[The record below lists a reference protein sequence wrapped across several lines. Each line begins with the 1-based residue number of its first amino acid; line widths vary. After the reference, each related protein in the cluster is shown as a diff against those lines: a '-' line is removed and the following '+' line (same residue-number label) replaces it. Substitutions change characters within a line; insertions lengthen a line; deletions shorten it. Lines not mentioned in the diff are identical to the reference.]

1 MRDISV
7 NVETWPIAG
16 AFTISRG
23 SKTEAEVIVVTIR
36 DGEHIGR
43 GECVPYGRY
52 GETVKDVAASIKG
65 LSKQLAEGMSREE
78 LQRAMAR
85 GAGRNAID
93 CALWDL
99 EAKTTGTPAW
109 QLAGLSAPQPRATA
123 YTLSLGT
130 PEAMHEAARI
140 HSSRPLLKLKLGGT
154 DDDIAR
160 VAAVRKGAP
169 DATLIVDANESWTAK
184 TVLPMAHELA
194 KFGVALIEQ
203 PLPVKDDEALR
214 GLQTPIPFCADE
226 SAHGLEGMTRL
237 VGLYQY
243 INIKLDKTG
252 GLTEALS
259 VMRCAKRRNLKVMV
273 GCMVATSLAM
283 APAMLIAQD
292 AEFID
297 LDGPLL
303 LAKDREHG
311 IVFEGSMMQPAA
323 RELWG

>member
-1 MRDISV
+1 MREISV
-7 NVETWPIAG
+7 DVESWPIAG

-36 DGEHIGR
+36 DGEHTGR

-52 GETVKDVAASIKG
+52 GETVKDVAASVKG
-65 LSKQLAEGMSREE
+65 MGKLLADGMTREE

-99 EAKTTGTPAW
+99 ESKIEDKPVW
-109 QLAGLSAPQPRATA
+109 QLAGLHEPISRATA
-123 YTLSLGT
+123 YTLSLDT
-130 PEAMHEAARI
+130 PDNMRDAARK
-140 HSSRPLLKLKLGGT
+140 HANRPLLKLKLGGT
-154 DDDIAR
+154 GDDVAR
-160 VAAVRKGAP
+160 VAAVREGAP
-169 DATLIVDANESWTAK
+169 NAALIVDANEGWTAK
-184 TVLPMAHELA
+184 TVLPMANELA

-203 PLPVKDDEALR
+203 PLPAKDDEALR
-214 GLQTPIPFCADE
+214 GLETPIPFCADE
-226 SAHGLEGMTRL
+226 SVHGLEGITRL

-292 AEFID
+292 AEFVD

-311 IVFEGSMMQPAA
+311 VVFEGSMMQPASRA
-323 RELWG
+323 LWG

>member
-7 NVETWPIAG
+7 EIETWPIAG
-16 AFTISRG
+16 SFTISRG
-23 SKTEAEVIVVTIR
+23 SKTEAEVIVVTVS
-36 DGEHIGR
+36 DGEHVGR

-52 GETVKDVAASIKG
+52 NETVKDVAASIK
-65 LSKQLAEGMSREE
+65 AAAMSLGEDLTRDN
-78 LQRAMAR
+78 LQRSMAR
-85 GAGRNAID
+85 GAGRNALD

-99 EAKTTGTPAW
+99 EAKMSGTPVW
-109 QLAGLSAPQPRATA
+109 QLAHLDEPHTLNTA
-123 YTLSLGT
+123 YTLSLDT
-130 PEAMHEAARI
+130 PDAMFKAAEMQA
-140 HSSRPLLKLKLGGT
+140 HRPLLKLKIGGT
-154 DDDIAR
+154 GDDIAR

-169 DATLIVDANESWTAK
+169 NAKLIVDANEGWSADNLLEMATA
-184 TVLPMAHELA
+184 LHQYD
-194 KFGVALIEQ
+194 VALIEQ

-214 GLQTPIPFCADE
+214 GIKSPIPFCADE

-237 VGLYQY
+237 VGLYDY

-259 VMRCAKRRNLKVMV
+259 VRRCARRRNLKIMV

-292 AEFID
+292 AEFVD

-303 LAKDREHG
+303 LARDREHG
-311 IVFEGSMMQPAA
+311 IRFTGSVMEPASP
-323 RELWG
+323 ELWG

>member
-7 NVETWPIAG
+7 ETEAWPIAG

-23 SKTEAEVIVVTIR
+23 SKTEAEVVTVAIR

-52 GETVKDVAASIKG
+52 GETVKDVAAAIKNIA
-65 LSKQLAEGMSREE
+65 KQLAGGMERED
-78 LQRAMAR
+78 LHRVMAR
-85 GAGRNAID
+85 GAGRNAVD

-99 EAKTTGTPAW
+99 EAKMKGVPVW
-109 QLAGLSAPQPRATA
+109 QLANLNAPQPRATA
-123 YTLSLGT
+123 YTLSLGS
-130 PEAMHEAARI
+130 PDAMRDVARREAN
-140 HSSRPLLKLKLGGT
+140 RPLLKLKLGGSG
-154 DDDIAR
+154 DDIAR
-160 VAAVRKGAP
+160 VAAVREGAP
-169 DATLIVDANESWTAK
+169 NATLIVDANEGWSADN
-184 TVLPMAHELA
+184 VLPMARELA
-194 KFGVALIEQ
+194 NFGVALIEQ

-214 GLQTPIPFCADE
+214 GLDTPIPFCADE
-226 SAHGLEGMTRL
+226 SVHGLEGLARL
-237 VGLYQY
+237 VGLYDY

-292 AEFID
+292 AEFVD

-311 IVFEGSMMQPAA
+311 IKFDGSMMEPPS

>member
-7 NVETWPIAG
+7 EIETWPIAG
-16 AFTISRG
+16 SFTISRG

-36 DGEHIGR
+36 NGDHTGR

-52 GETVKDVAASIKG
+52 NETVKDVAASIK
-65 LSKQLAEGMSREE
+65 ATAMSLGEDLTREN

-85 GAGRNAID
+85 GAGRNALD

-99 EAKTTGTPAW
+99 EAKMSGTPVW
-109 QLAGLSAPQPRATA
+109 QLAGLAKPHTLNTA
-123 YTLSLGT
+123 YTLSLDT
-130 PEAMHEAARI
+130 PDAMLKAAQAQA
-140 HSSRPLLKLKLGGT
+140 HRPLLKLKIGGT
-154 DDDIAR
+154 GDDIAR

-169 DATLIVDANESWTAK
+169 HALLIVDANEGWTADN
-184 TVLPMAHELA
+184 VLDMATALA
-194 KFGVALIEQ
+194 GYGVALIEQ
-203 PLPVKDDEALR
+203 PLPVKEDEALR
-214 GLQTPIPFCADE
+214 GLTSPIPFCADE

-237 VGLYQY
+237 VGLYDY
-243 INIKLDKTG
+243 INVKLDKTG

-259 VMRCAKRRNLKVMV
+259 VMRCARRRNLKIMV

-292 AEFID
+292 AEFVD

-303 LAKDREHG
+303 LARDRDHG
-311 IVFEGSMMQPAA
+311 IRFTGSVMEPAE

>member
-7 NVETWPIAG
+7 DVETWPIAG

-65 LSKQLAEGMSREE
+65 LSKQLAEGLSREE

-99 EAKTTGTPAW
+99 EAKITGTPAW
-109 QLAGLSAPQPRATA
+109 QLAGLRAPQPCATA
-123 YTLSLGT
+123 YTLSLDT
-130 PEAMHEAARI
+130 PDIMREAARI
-140 HSSRPLLKLKLGGT
+140 NAHRPLLKLKLGGT
-154 DDDIAR
+154 GDDIAR
-160 VAAVRKGAP
+160 VAAVRQGAP
-169 DATLIVDANESWTAK
+169 DATLIVDANEGWNAK

-214 GLQTPIPFCADE
+214 GLETPIPFCADE

-259 VMRCAKRRNLKVMV
+259 VMRCAKRRNLKIMV

-311 IVFEGSMMQPAA
+311 IRFNGSMMSPPEP
-323 RELWG
+323 ELWG